1 MWSVFLFCFVLKTIY
16 HQTLGGFTNGAP
28 CTIRNTALLDTRD
41 SWLLPKDDLQC
52 VDITSLGRRKNIP
65 QNFEI
70 IKATTLYADHMHLR
84 RIPDSIS
91 TLMPKLKLIDFSSN
105 NLRRISKDSFSSLID
120 LHTLLLEDNHVFI
133 PKKTPLL
140 NSRSLK
146 ALSLSNNK
154 IRRLK
159 PKTFKELKGLTVL
172 YLDRNWLI
180 RLHPKV
186 FKPLKYL
193 KYLHLGNNRLK
204 VLPHIV
210 LEVPK
215 AIVIVKG
222 NPFNGTEVIKR

>member
-1 MWSVFLFCFVLKTIY
+1 MGK
-16 HQTLGGFTNGAP
+16 
-28 CTIRNTALLDTRD
+28 
-41 SWLLPKDDLQC
+41 
-52 VDITSLGRRKNIP
+52 RKNAP
-65 QNFEI
+65 QNFKI
-70 IKATTLYADHMHLR
+70 TQATILYADHMHLR
-84 RIPDSIS
+84 IIPDSILIS
-91 TLMPKLKLIDFSSN
+91 MPKLEFIDFSSN
-105 NLRRISKDSFSSLID
+105 NLRRISKDSFLSLIG
-120 LHTLLLEDNHVFI
+120 LHTLLLEDNHVFV
-133 PKKTPLL
+133 PKRTPLL
-140 NSRSLK
+140 NSNSLK
-146 ALSLSNNK
+146 TLSLSNNK

-159 PKTFKELKGLTVL
+159 PNTFKELKGLTVL

-210 LEVPK
+210 LEVPT